1 MQETQADEGLIPQS
15 ERCPGRDQYERQP
28 TLVFLPGECHGE
40 ESGGLDMTEATAH
53 TDTHTHTHTYTHT
66 HSYDMDTNLYLAQ
79 MGYFQFMSN
88 QEIYNIRVILLILRL
103 IIKLVW
109 CLSGL
114 NTLWC
119 L

>member
-1 MQETQADEGLIPQS
+1 
-15 ERCPGRDQYERQP
+15 
-28 TLVFLPGECHGE
+28 
-40 ESGGLDMTEATAH
+40 MTEATAH
-53 TDTHTHTHTYTHT
+53 TQTHT
-66 HSYDMDTNLYLAQ
+66 HSYDMDTSLYLAQ
-79 MGYFQFMSN
+79 MGCFQFMSN